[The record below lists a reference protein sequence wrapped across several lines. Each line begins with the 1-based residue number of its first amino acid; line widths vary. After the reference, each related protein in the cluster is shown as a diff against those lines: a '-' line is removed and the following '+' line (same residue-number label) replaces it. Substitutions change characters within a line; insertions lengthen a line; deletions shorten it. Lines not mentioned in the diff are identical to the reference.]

1 MRSIRSKRISKRYKK
16 IKGGSLAESGS
27 IKNLRGRKNG
37 NMKPSAPKS
46 NLKRPNNSDNV
57 MANDYAREAQKILSL
72 PHKKQKA
79 IVKKKIKGEK
89 ARGLVEKYFKQWKHS
104 AKSKSASKKKNKS
117 KYASKKSTA
126 YKTPGNIERYGRPNH
141 L

>member
-57 MANDYAREAQKILSL
+57 MANDYAREAQEILSL

-79 IVKKKIKGEK
+79 IVNKKIKEEK
-89 ARGLVEKYFKQWKHS
+89 DRSLARKYFKNWKKS
-104 AKSKSASKKKNKS
+104 AKSSKNQKS
-117 KYASKKSTA
+117 KNSNRKK
-126 YKTPGNIERYGRPNH
+126 
-141 L
+141 